1 MKCMFCTEA
10 GEQRSR
16 LQAAASLDSRT
27 AAEQHQT
34 ETAEL
39 RRLLGCAR
47 DDVALL
53 QKQLSD
59 AGDRQ
64 AALVVE
70 IRRMAQQLS
79 CGQMELEASRAIA
92 SAQRETI
99 HVREAEIARLEA
111 RLGVVQRSALQDGS
125 ITAAGTESTLAD
137 GELTTRYATSCL
149 PPPAKVS
156 SVGIERCEAGLTGA
170 DIVLPTGD
178 DGDHIVSD
186 HPDSLLAI
194 WKQLQLNDSIHQSAG
209 TSDQRSTANP
219 PGCAS
224 TRLGSALEEKARVQS
239 RVKALIGYREPA
251 KRSSAATKP
260 RMSVRPQPLSHSKTS
275 TTLTSTSMKQPR
287 RASSSDLANA
297 SQLSTAVSR
306 YTSSSLDRIATQ

>member
-1 MKCMFCTEA
+1 MRCMFFTEA

-39 RRLLGCAR
+39 RRQLGCAR
-47 DDVALL
+47 DDITLL

-64 AALVVE
+64 AALVIE

-92 SAQRETI
+92 SAHRETI

-111 RLGVVQRSALQDGS
+111 RLGLVQRSLQDGS
-125 ITAAGTESTLAD
+125 VSAAGTASTLPD
-137 GELTTRYATSCL
+137 VELTTVSIASC
-149 PPPAKVS
+149 PPPCEAVS
-156 SVGIERCEAGLTGA
+156 SGA
-170 DIVLPTGD
+170 DAVLPTGD
-178 DGDHIVSD
+178 DGDHGVSD
-186 HPDSLLAI
+186 NPDSLLAI
-194 WKQLQLNDSIHQSAG
+194 WQQLQLNDSIR

-219 PGCAS
+219 PGCTS

-251 KRSSAATKP
+251 KRSSAAAKP
-260 RMSVRPQPLSHSKTS
+260 RMSVRPQPASHSKTGM
-275 TTLTSTSMKQPR
+275 TLTSTSMKQPR

-297 SQLSTAVSR
+297 SQLSTAAVSH
-306 YTSSSLDRIATQ
+306 YTTSSLDRIVTTN